1 MPVVLIVEDNRI
13 TRAMYAAGLSG
24 YGFEVAEARGLG
36 QAKSYLQ
43 TGTMPKVV
51 VLDLNLHDGN
61 GSELVQY
68 IREELKRDDVKI
80 VVTTGSPIDSW
91 KLFELGADVFVN
103 KPIDLARLIGMIREV
118 SNA

>member
-1 MPVVLIVEDNRI
+1 MPLVLVVEDNRV

-24 YGFEVAEARGLG
+24 YGFKVAEAAGITH
-36 QAKSYLQ
+36 AKAYLQ
-43 TGTMPKVV
+43 AGVMPNVV

-68 IREELKRDDVKI
+68 IREDLRRDDIKI
-80 VVTTGSPIDSW
+80 VIATGSTIDPF

-103 KPIDLARLIGMIREV
+103 KPIDLARLINMIREV
-118 SNA
+118 SSG